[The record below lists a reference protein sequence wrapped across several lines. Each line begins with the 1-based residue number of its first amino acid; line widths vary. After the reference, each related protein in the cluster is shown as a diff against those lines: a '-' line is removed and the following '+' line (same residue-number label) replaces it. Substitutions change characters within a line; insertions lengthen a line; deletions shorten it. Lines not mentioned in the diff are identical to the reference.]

1 MGCVVAKHQHQDGF
15 CLIFASL
22 GSYSVGK
29 CWKAGL
35 LVQKDKTR
43 GASIEH
49 KKIKK
54 SASHHDGMVFN
65 ASYPA

>member
-49 KKIKK
+49 KT
-54 SASHHDGMVFN
+54 
-65 ASYPA
+65 